1 MFESSVMTVSF
12 TLLYVL
18 LIILTILEMV
28 FYNMRKLTPH
38 LYLIFNI
45 VKTTT
50 SSATWIVAILL
61 PWIIAGIHGHEGPQW
76 IASAFF
82 IFVMIWFL
90 E

>member
-1 MFESSVMTVSF
+1 MTVCF

-18 LIILTILEMV
+18 LLLVTFLEMV
-28 FYNMRKLTPH
+28 LYNTRKLTAD
-38 LYLIFNI
+38 LYLTLNI
-45 VKTTT
+45 IKTTA

-61 PWIIAGIHGHEGPQW
+61 PWIIAGINGHEGPQW

-82 IFVMIWFL
+82 IFCMIWFL